1 MLALL
6 IVLVIIEVLLV
17 RYILIGSD
25 EEEKKIEKRLKQQYA
40 SEEEIRDAI
49 EYVHRKRSK
58 ANLWAF
64 ILLIV
69 ISCLIG
75 DSDNILD
82 GDSMLH

>member
-6 IVLVIIEVLLV
+6 IVLVVIEVLLV
-17 RYILIGSD
+17 RYILIESD
-25 EEEKKIEKRLKQQYA
+25 EEEKAIERRLKQQHA
-40 SEEEIRDAI
+40 FDEEIRDAI
-49 EYVHRKRSK
+49 EYVHRKCSK

-64 ILLIV
+64 ILFII

-75 DSDNILD
+75 GSDNILD